1 MSKLSTSALFIILLA
16 FLNVVLFAGLMASY
30 ANRGWLSFANAG
42 DMAQIFEAI
51 AVGLSLLFI
60 ATQLQQQTRLAKAA
74 NSQLLVNASS
84 SFVLAIGSNSD
95 LMKLYATG
103 GRDFDTLKPEEKEQ
117 FRYLVGWW
125 LTFFE
130 NVVYQYECD
139 LLDKGVYDAWMKD
152 MKGYIG
158 RRSVEKVW
166 DGLKDNY
173 SKEFNDTFQ
182 PLIDERR
189 RQLESAAS
197 SFIPLP
203 QTSS

>member
-1 MSKLSTSALFIILLA
+1 MSKLSTSALFIILLGFVNVA
-16 FLNVVLFAGLMASY
+16 LFLGLLGSY
-30 ANRGWLSFANAG
+30 TNRGWLRITNAG
-42 DMAQIFEAI
+42 DLAQIVESI
-51 AVGLSLLFI
+51 AVIGSILFI
-60 ATQLQQQTRLAKAA
+60 ATQLRQQTRLAKAS

-84 SFVLAIGSNSD
+84 SFVLSIGSKPD

-103 GRDFDTLKPEEKEQ
+103 GRDFDALKPEEKEQ

-173 SKEFNDTFQ
+173 SKEFNETFQ

-189 RQLESAAS
+189 RQLESSAS
-197 SFIPLP
+197 SFIPP
-203 QTSS
+203 PTSP